1 METER
6 TTMTFDREDEQLST
20 TLVRPVSGSNHPA
33 LVLVPAVHGVNDY
46 VLEVADR
53 LAARGYV
60 TSVLDIYSRGD
71 APKDLGGR
79 EQILAAVAALP
90 DDRVAA
96 DVAAAGRHLLDM
108 SDVTGV
114 GALGFCVGGLFAYLA
129 SCKADHFSATVN
141 FYGMIRY
148 DELTDNKPVSPVE
161 LADNL
166 QAPMLSHYGQLDPW
180 CPPAHVDEFDDRLAA
195 AGKTYELYRY
205 PGAGHAFHEHH
216 REVAYRPVA
225 AKAAWESSMA
235 FIDYYLKGVHS

>member
-6 TTMTFDREDEQLST
+6 TTTTFDREGAQLST
-20 TLVRPVSGSNHPA
+20 TLVRPVDGDSHPA

-46 VLEVADR
+46 VLGVADR
-53 LAARGYV
+53 LAARGYL

-71 APKDLGGR
+71 APEDLGGR

-90 DDRVAA
+90 DDRVAM

-108 SDVTGV
+108 PGVSGV
-114 GALGFCVGGLFAYLA
+114 GTLGFCVGGLFAYLA
-129 SCKADHFSATVN
+129 SCKVAHFSVAVN
-141 FYGMIRY
+141 FYGMLRY
-148 DELTDNKPVSPVE
+148 DELTDNKPVSPVD
-161 LADNL
+161 LADDL
-166 QAPMLSHYGQLDPW
+166 QSPMLSHYGLLDPW
-180 CPPAHVDEFDDRLAA
+180 CPPAHVDEFDGRLAA

-216 REVAYRPVA
+216 RAVAYRPVA
-225 AKAAWESSMA
+225 AKAAWERSMA